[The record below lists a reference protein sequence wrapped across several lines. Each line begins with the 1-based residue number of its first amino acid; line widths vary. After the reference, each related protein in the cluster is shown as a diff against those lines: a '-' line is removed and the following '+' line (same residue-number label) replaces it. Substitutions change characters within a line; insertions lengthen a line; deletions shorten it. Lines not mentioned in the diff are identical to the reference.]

1 MNMGQVEHMCLRCT
15 SAHWQAGRVPDA
27 VRIAALEDG
36 VTGFVDIVVVDTSA
50 AVDIAATVAAVAE
63 IADSEM
69 REGMQDRLSASH

>member
-1 MNMGQVEHMCLRCT
+1 
-15 SAHWQAGRVPDA
+15 VPDA